1 MSPKRRKPKAC
12 ADGGESALLAQSFP
26 ELRLPER
33 HTWSEVAK
41 ALRRRSSW
49 VLLGLGFSAG
59 LPFLLVGATLGM
71 WLRQAGASLTLI
83 SVFSGISLWY
93 GAKVLWAPFM
103 DKLRL
108 PLLYSWLGQRR
119 SCMLLSQLLIAAGL
133 LLMAWVG
140 PKAHIGGF
148 LAAGLLVA
156 FAAASQ
162 EIAVDAWR
170 VEETTSVA
178 SQALNPSLYSLGYRL
193 GNLATSS
200 LALFLADA
208 VGWSASYAVMAA
220 CLVIGVA
227 STFAAPRTAAEQQ
240 ERPVK
245 TARQLLIDPF
255 AAFVRE
261 HTGAATIIL
270 LFVALYRLPD
280 YVLGPVVGPM
290 YTDTGLS
297 NTAVAA
303 LRGSAGLIAS
313 FVGVGL
319 GGGCL
324 LALGLERT
332 LWLGAATTIVSK
344 LGFAWMSLA
353 HGSVPVFLV
362 VLTGDDVSNG
372 IAETASIAF
381 MTRMTGR
388 DFTLTHYALMY
399 SVMAFTGKV
408 LKMFSG
414 SFIDAVTPRIGLFP
428 AYAVFFIGCAVIVL
442 PAMALLWALRRKGI
456 FATA

>member
-1 MSPKRRKPKAC
+1 MS
-12 ADGGESALLAQSFP
+12 
-26 ELRLPER
+26 ER
-33 HTWSEVAK
+33 HTWSQVAQ
-41 ALRRRSSW
+41 ALKKRASW

-83 SVFSGISLWY
+83 GIFSGISLWY
-93 GAKVLWAPFM
+93 GAKVLWGPFM
-103 DKLRL
+103 DMVRL
-108 PLLYSWLGQRR
+108 PLLYPWLGQRR
-119 SCMLLSQLLIAAGL
+119 SYMLLSQLLIAGGL
-133 LLMAWVG
+133 VLMAMLG
-140 PKAHIGGF
+140 PKAHIAGF
-148 LAAGLLVA
+148 LASGLLVA

-170 VEETTSVA
+170 VEETTSDA
-178 SQALNPSLYSLGYRL
+178 EQALNPSLYSLGYRL

-208 VGWSASYAVMAA
+208 LGWSASYTVMAG

-227 STFAAPRTAAEQQ
+227 ATFAAPRTAAEQQ
-240 ERPVK
+240 DRPAR

-255 AAFVRE
+255 VAFVRE
-261 HTGAATIIL
+261 HAGAATVIL

-297 NTAVAA
+297 NTTVAA
-303 LRGSAGLIAS
+303 LRGSAGLVAS
-313 FVGVGL
+313 FAGVAL
-319 GGGCL
+319 GGGCIL
-324 LALGLERT
+324 WLGLERA

-362 VLTGDDVSNG
+362 VLVGDDVSNG

-381 MTRMTGR
+381 MSRMTGR

-414 SFIDAVTPRIGLFP
+414 QLIDAMTPHLTLFP
-428 AYAVFFIGCAVIVL
+428 AYAVFFTGCAAIVL
-442 PAMALLWALRRKGI
+442 PAAVLLWRVRRKGVFSAAENRRI
-456 FATA
+456 LGVSSRES

>member
-1 MSPKRRKPKAC
+1 MSFRRRKPKTLC
-12 ADGGESALLAQSFP
+12 SGGRIGFAGPKSREI
-26 ELRLPER
+26 RLSER
-33 HTWSEVAK
+33 RHWSEVLE
-41 ALRRRSSW
+41 ALKTPVSW

-71 WLRQAGASLTLI
+71 WLRQSGASLTLI
-83 SVFSGISLWY
+83 GVFSGISLWY

-103 DKLRL
+103 DKMRL
-108 PLLYSWLGQRR
+108 PLLHPWLGQRR
-119 SCMLLSQLLIAAGL
+119 SYMLLSQLLIAAGL
-133 LLMAWVG
+133 ALMAWVG
-140 PKAHIGGF
+140 PKANISGF

-178 SQALNPSLYSLGYRL
+178 TQALNPSLYSFGYRL

-200 LALFLADA
+200 LALILADLM
-208 VGWSASYAVMAA
+208 GWAGSYTVMAGCMIVGIA
-220 CLVIGVA
+220 ATL
-227 STFAAPRTAAEQQ
+227 AAPRTAAERH
-240 ERPVK
+240 ERPMQTVK
-245 TARQLLIDPF
+245 QLLIDPF
-255 AAFVRE
+255 LAFVRA
-261 HTGAATIIL
+261 HAGAATAIL

-303 LRGSAGLIAS
+303 LRGSEGLIAS
-313 FVGVGL
+313 FAGVAL
-319 GGGCL
+319 GGACL
-324 LALGLERT
+324 LGLGLERT
-332 LWLGAATTIVSK
+332 LWLGAAATIASK

-353 HGSVPVFLV
+353 HGSLPVFAV
-362 VLTGDDVSNG
+362 VLAGDDLSNG
-372 IAETASIAF
+372 VAETAMIAF

-414 SFIDAVTPRIGLFP
+414 QVIDALTPHLGLFA
-428 AYAVFFIGCAVIVL
+428 AYATFFAGCAVVGA
-442 PAMALLWALRRKGI
+442 PALALLWSLRRKGV
-456 FATA
+456 FAAA

>member
-1 MSPKRRKPKAC
+1 MS
-12 ADGGESALLAQSFP
+12 
-26 ELRLPER
+26 ER
-33 HTWSEVAK
+33 HTWSDVAG
-41 ALRRRSSW
+41 ALKKRSAW

-59 LPFLLVGATLGM
+59 LPFLLVGSTLGM

-83 SVFSGISLWY
+83 SLFSGISLWY

-108 PLLYSWLGQRR
+108 PLLHPWLGQRR
-119 SCMLLSQLLIAAGL
+119 SYMLLSQLLIATGL
-133 LLMAWVG
+133 VLMAVFG
-140 PKAHIGGF
+140 PKAHIAGF

-170 VEETTSVA
+170 VEETTSETE
-178 SQALNPSLYSLGYRL
+178 QALNPSLYSLGYRL

-208 VGWSASYAVMAA
+208 VGWQASYAVMAA

-227 STFAAPRTAAEQQ
+227 ATFAAPRTEAEQR
-240 ERPVK
+240 ERPVRS
-245 TARQLLIDPF
+245 ARQLLIDPF
-255 AAFVRE
+255 VAFVRE
-261 HTGAATIIL
+261 HAGAATIIL

-313 FVGVGL
+313 FVGVAL
-319 GGGCL
+319 GGGCIL
-324 LALGLERT
+324 WLGLERA
-332 LWLGAATTIVSK
+332 LWLGAATTVISK

-353 HGSVPVFLV
+353 HGSLPVFLV
-362 VLTGDDVSNG
+362 VLVGDDVSNG

-388 DFTLTHYALMY
+388 DFTLTQYALMY

-408 LKMFSG
+408 LKMG
-414 SFIDAVTPRIGLFP
+414 AGWVIDATKPHIGLFP
-428 AYAVFFIGCAVIVL
+428 AYAAFFIGCAAIVI
-442 PAMALLWALRRKGI
+442 PAAVLLWLVRQKGV
-456 FATA
+456 FKTR

>member
-1 MSPKRRKPKAC
+1 MSERR
-12 ADGGESALLAQSFP
+12 
-26 ELRLPER
+26 
-33 HTWSEVAK
+33 HWSEVAR
-41 ALRRRSSW
+41 ALKKRSSW

-83 SVFSGISLWY
+83 GVFSGISLWY
-93 GAKVLWAPFM
+93 GAKILWAPFM
-103 DKLRL
+103 DKVRL
-108 PLLYSWLGQRR
+108 PLLYAWLGQRR
-119 SCMLLSQLLIAAGL
+119 SYMLLSQLLIASGL
-133 LLMAWVG
+133 GLMARVG
-140 PKAHIGGF
+140 PKANIGGF

-170 VEETTSVA
+170 VEETTSDA
-178 SQALNPSLYSLGYRL
+178 DQALNPSLYSFGYRL
-193 GNLATSS
+193 GTLATSS
-200 LALFLADA
+200 LALVLADA
-208 VGWSASYAVMAA
+208 LGWAGSYGVMAA
-220 CLVIGVA
+220 CMIIGVIA
-227 STFAAPRTAAEQQ
+227 TFAAPRSAAEAR
-240 ERPVK
+240 ERP
-245 TARQLLIDPF
+245 ARTTKQLLIDPF
-255 AAFVRE
+255 VAFVRE
-261 HTGAATIIL
+261 HAGAATVIL

-303 LRGSAGLIAS
+303 LRGSAGLVAS
-313 FVGVGL
+313 FAGVAL

-324 LALGLERT
+324 LGLGLERT
-332 LWLGAATTIVSK
+332 LWLGAATTFVSK

-353 HGSVPVFLV
+353 HGSLPVFVV
-362 VLTGDDVSNG
+362 VLTGDDLSNG
-372 IAETASIAF
+372 IAETAMIAF

-414 SFIDAVTPRIGLFP
+414 QLIDAATPHIGLFP
-428 AYAVFFIGCAVIVL
+428 AYAAFFVGCAAVTL
-442 PAMALLWALRRKGI
+442 PAAALLWSVRRKGV
-456 FATA
+456 FETR

>member
-1 MSPKRRKPKAC
+1 MPRKPKAC
-12 ADGGESALLAQSFP
+12 AHPIESALLVQGLT
-26 ELRLPER
+26 EVRLSER
-33 HTWSEVAK
+33 HRGSEVLA
-41 ALRRRSSW
+41 ALRRRPSW
-49 VLLGLGFSAG
+49 VLMGLGFSAG
-59 LPFLLVGATLGM
+59 LPFLLVGSTLGM

-103 DKLRL
+103 DKVRL
-108 PLLYSWLGQRR
+108 PLLYPWLGQRR
-119 SCMLLSQLLIAAGL
+119 SYMLLSQLLIGAGL
-133 LLMAWVG
+133 VLMAVLG
-140 PKAHIGGF
+140 PRMHIGGF

-170 VEETTSVA
+170 VEETA
-178 SQALNPSLYSLGYRL
+178 SDADQALNPSLYSLGYRL

-208 VGWSASYAVMAA
+208 VGWSASYAVMAG
-220 CLVIGVA
+220 CLAIGVA
-227 STFAAPRTAAEQQ
+227 ATLAAPRTEAERRD
-240 ERPVK
+240 RPARSV
-245 TARQLLIDPF
+245 RQLLIDPF
-255 AAFVRE
+255 VAFVRE
-261 HTGAATIIL
+261 HAGAALVIL
-270 LFVALYRLPD
+270 LFIALYRLPD

-303 LRGSAGLIAS
+303 LRGSAGLVAS

-319 GGGCL
+319 GGGCIL
-324 LALGLERT
+324 WLGLERA
-332 LWLGAATTIVSK
+332 LWLGAATTILSK

-353 HGSVPVFLV
+353 HGSLPVFVV
-362 VLTGDDVSNG
+362 VLVGDDLSNG
-372 IAETASIAF
+372 IAETAIIAF

-408 LKMFSG
+408 LKMG
-414 SFIDAVTPRIGLFP
+414 AGWGIDAMKPHIGLFP
-428 AYAVFFIGCAVIVL
+428 AYAAFFVGCALLVL
-442 PAMALLWALRRKGI
+442 PAAALLWLVRRKGV
-456 FATA
+456 FAAA

>member
-1 MSPKRRKPKAC
+1 MSERPTWPQVVR
-12 ADGGESALLAQSFP
+12 AL
-26 ELRLPER
+26 
-33 HTWSEVAK
+33 K
-41 ALRRRSSW
+41 KRSSW

-108 PLLYSWLGQRR
+108 PLLYPWLGQRR
-119 SCMLLSQLLIAAGL
+119 SYMLLSQLLIAAGL
-133 LLMAWVG
+133 VLMAILG
-140 PKAHIGGF
+140 PKTHIGGF

-170 VEETTSVA
+170 VEETA
-178 SQALNPSLYSLGYRL
+178 NAADQALNPSLYSLGYRL

-208 VGWSASYAVMAA
+208 LGWQASYAVMAA

-227 STFAAPRTAAEQQ
+227 ATFAAPRTAAEGR
-240 ERPVK
+240 ERPAR
-245 TARQLLIDPF
+245 TPRQLLIDPF
-255 AAFVRE
+255 IAFVRE
-261 HTGAATIIL
+261 HKGAATVIL

-297 NTAVAA
+297 NTTVAA
-303 LRGSAGLIAS
+303 LRGSAGLVAS
-313 FVGVGL
+313 FAGVGL
-319 GGGCL
+319 GGACIL
-324 LALGLERT
+324 WLGLERA

-344 LGFAWMSLA
+344 LGFAWLSLA

-362 VLTGDDVSNG
+362 VLVGDDVSNG

-414 SFIDAVTPRIGLFP
+414 QVIDALTPSTGLFL
-428 AYAVFFIGCAVIVL
+428 AYAAFFGGCALLTL
-442 PAMALLWALRRKGI
+442 PAAALLWAVRRKGV
-456 FATA
+456 FETR